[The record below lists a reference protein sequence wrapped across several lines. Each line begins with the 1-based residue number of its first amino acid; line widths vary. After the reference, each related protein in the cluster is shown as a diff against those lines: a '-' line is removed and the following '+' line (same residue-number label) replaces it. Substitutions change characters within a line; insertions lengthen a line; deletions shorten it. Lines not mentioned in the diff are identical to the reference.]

1 MPLVAWHIRVKRA
14 ILNDKMPKSATPTE
28 IQIGPQG
35 RLVIPAPFRR
45 LLGVEP
51 GDTLLARL
59 EEGRLILE
67 KPETV
72 KRRLRAR
79 FAHLP
84 ANTSLA
90 GELLAERREEARREA
105 DSE

>member
-1 MPLVAWHIRVKRA
+1 M
-14 ILNDKMPKSATPTE
+14 MPKSATQTE

-35 RLVIPAPFRR
+35 HLVIPAPLRR
-45 LLGVEP
+45 LLSVEP

-72 KRRLRAR
+72 KRRPRDR

-90 GELLAERREEARREA
+90 GELLAERHEEAMREA